1 MVRAGLFGPG
11 TLGGDPST
19 TRLFE
24 GGSGEGDARSSGLS
38 GRVVELPVPVWGL
51 GWAVA
56 AGWAVATGWADAEVQ
71 LVLHGNKCA
80 DRV

>member
-1 MVRAGLFGPG
+1 
-11 TLGGDPST
+11 
-19 TRLFE
+19 
-24 GGSGEGDARSSGLS
+24 
-38 GRVVELPVPVWGL
+38 L